1 MSYGATLRLAALT
14 SLGVLA
20 AGTTAGAKPACRTV
34 HVSTSHGSAKATVT
48 PCERLNVGFE
58 IGTQG
63 QDFPVWDVAKK
74 PAAKVLTLV
83 SKGYE
88 NHDPSGETSTQY
100 FLFRAVGR
108 GTVTLR
114 FRETT
119 ASVPGTLETFNLR
132 VTVRR

>member
-1 MSYGATLRLAALT
+1 MGLAGLT
-14 SLGVLA
+14 SVGLLA

-34 HVSTSHGSAKATVT
+34 HVSTSHGSAKAAVT
-48 PCERLNVGFE
+48 PCERLNIGFE

-63 QDFPVWDVAKK
+63 EVFPVWNVSKK
-74 PAAKVLTLV
+74 PAAKVLNLV
-83 SKGYE
+83 SRGYE
-88 NHDPSGETSTQY
+88 NSDPSGETSTQY

-119 ASVPGTLETFNLR
+119 ASSSGTLETFNLR
-132 VTVRR
+132 VTVRS

>member
-1 MSYGATLRLAALT
+1 MGIVALT
-14 SLGVLA
+14 SVGLVA
-20 AGTTAGAKPACRTV
+20 AATTTTAGAKPACRTV
-34 HVSTSHGSAKATVT
+34 HVSTSNKSARSTVT
-48 PCERLNVGFE
+48 PCERLNVGFG

-63 QDFPVWDVAKK
+63 QDFPVWTVSKK

-83 SKGYE
+83 STGYE
-88 NHDPSGETSTQY
+88 NNDPSGETSTQY

-119 ASVPGTLETFNLR
+119 ASSSGTLETLKLR